1 LDPESRQGR
10 RARRARHGR
19 GERGAAAASARR
31 LACGLLLCVAVAPA
45 RAALPD
51 AISIVIG
58 LGRTISPEQ
67 AQAPAS
73 FVDEDGRLLIV
84 DQERGFVLGRFQVPV
99 GFGSDTPIGG
109 GVPLEG
115 ETALGP
121 ALPMSPLTSLRPL
134 AGFPAFADGSI
145 AGSPCLIDLDLDG
158 RTEIITATTTGTV
171 MVVGA
176 DGRPRAGWPRR
187 TDEAFYAPSSAGD
200 IDGDGL
206 PEIVIGAMSGRL
218 YAWQG
223 DGSPVPG
230 WPQVLFASGEV
241 ETGIAGGAALADVD
255 RDGRDEIAVAT
266 LTGRVWLMGGNG
278 ITRRGWPKALPAG
291 TEPPNPASVLA
302 APALAD
308 LDGDGVPD
316 VIVATNAGRVH
327 AWDASGASL
336 AGWPAEVPHRARA
349 GFGGAAVGDVNGD
362 GQLEV
367 VVAGEQGFLGPAGVS
382 AISARGALL
391 PGWPFNLPETVN
403 AGPALGD
410 LSGDGVADIVIATI
424 GGDPMICALDGRQA
438 RPLPG
443 WPIHLKASTV
453 NAAPLIADLN
463 GDGRL
468 DVLVAA
474 LATGVESHAGIWAFD
489 HTGQQLTGFPIVLS
503 HDEIVRASPAVADI
517 EGDGDLDLIAATEA
531 LDCILGWELGALC
544 DPSLM
549 PWATEAASPS
559 RTGHPQTG
567 VPAGAVSGLG
577 AAPATAPGDTRFTTI
592 TFDLWQS
599 APVQL
604 RIFDIRNRPV
614 RRLLNHLLPPGKYAI
629 YWDGRSDAGQ
639 VSPSGVYFYQLTLG
653 ESATT
658 RQLLLL
664 K

>member
-1 LDPESRQGR
+1 MDPGRRQGR
-10 RARRARHGR
+10 RTRRSCPTR
-19 GERGAAAASARR
+19 GFAAGLAWCAVALPASASPP
-31 LACGLLLCVAVAPA
+31 GP
-45 RAALPD
+45 
-51 AISIVIG
+51 ISIVIG

-73 FVDEDGRLLIV
+73 FVDDDGRLLIV

-99 GFGSDTPIGG
+99 GFGSDTPAGG

-121 ALPMSPLTSLRPL
+121 ALPLSPLTSLRPL
-134 AGFPAFADGSI
+134 ASFPAFADGAI
-145 AGSPCLIDLDLDG
+145 AGSPCVIDLDLDG
-158 RTEIITATTTGTV
+158 RAEIITATSTGAV
-171 MVVGA
+171 MVVDA

-187 TDEAFYAPSSAGD
+187 TNEAFYAPPSAGD
-200 IDGDGL
+200 LDGDGL
-206 PEIVIGAMSGRL
+206 PEIVIGAISGRL
-218 YAWQG
+218 HAWQG

-230 WPQVLFASGEV
+230 WPQMLLAAGEV
-241 ETGIAGGAALADVD
+241 ETGIAGGAALADID

-266 LTGRVWLMGGNG
+266 LSGRVWVMGGNG
-278 ITRRGWPKALPAG
+278 ITRRGWPKSLPASE
-291 TEPPNPASVLA
+291 EPPNPASVLA

-308 LDGDGVPD
+308 LDGDGRPE

-327 AWDASGASL
+327 AWATSGAPL
-336 AGWPAEVPHRARA
+336 AGWPVEVPHRARA
-349 GFGGAAVGDVNGD
+349 GFGGTAVGDVNGD
-362 GQLEV
+362 GQPEV
-367 VVAGEQGFLGPAGVS
+367 VVAGEQGWLGPASVS
-382 AISARGALL
+382 AISARGVLL
-391 PGWPFNLPETVN
+391 PGWPFHLPETTN

-410 LSGDGVADIVIATI
+410 VSGDGIADVVVATI
-424 GGDPMICALDGRQA
+424 GGDPTVCALDGRTA

-443 WPIHLKASTV
+443 WPVRLKASTV

-474 LATGVESHAGIWAFD
+474 LATGIESHAGLFAFD
-489 HTGQQLTGFPIVLS
+489 HAGRQLNGFPIVLP
-503 HDEIVRASPAVADI
+503 HDEIVRASPAVADLD
-517 EGDGDLDLIAATEA
+517 GDGDLDLIAVTEA
-531 LDCILGWELGALC
+531 LACIYGWELGALC
-544 DPSLM
+544 DLSLM
-549 PWATEAASPS
+549 PWATEAASPG
-559 RTGHPQTG
+559 RVGRVQTG
-567 VPAGAVSGLG
+567 APASAV
-577 AAPATAPGDTRFTTI
+577 AAPGVAPTAVGDRFTTI

-629 YWDGRSDAGQ
+629 YWDGRNDAGQ
-639 VSPSGVYFYQLTLG
+639 ASPGGVYFYQLTLG
-653 ESATT
+653 GSATT

>member
-1 LDPESRQGR
+1 MCQT
-10 RARRARHGR
+10 R
-19 GERGAAAASARR
+19 GLAAG
-31 LACGLLLCVAVAPA
+31 LAWCAVAFPA
-45 RAALPD
+45 PASPPGP
-51 AISIVIG
+51 ISIVIG
-58 LGRTISPEQ
+58 LGRTIAPEQ

-73 FVDEDGRLLIV
+73 FVDDDGRLLVV
-84 DQERGFVLGRFQVPV
+84 DQERGFVLGRFQVPA
-99 GFGSDTPIGG
+99 GFGSDTRIEG

-134 AGFPAFADGSI
+134 ASFPAFADGAI
-145 AGSPCLIDLDLDG
+145 AGSPCVTDLDLDG
-158 RTEIITATTTGTV
+158 GTEIICATTHGTILV
-171 MVVGA
+171 IGA

-187 TDEAFYAPSSAGD
+187 LEEAFYAPPTAGD

-206 PEIVIGAMSGRL
+206 REIVIGGMSGRL
-218 YAWQG
+218 YVWRG
-223 DGSPVPG
+223 DGSPAPG
-230 WPQVLFASGEV
+230 WPQRLLAAGEV
-241 ETGIAGGAALADVD
+241 ETGIAGGAALADID

-266 LTGRVWLMGGNG
+266 MTGRVWVIAGNG
-278 ITRRGWPKALPAG
+278 ITRRGWPKTLPPG
-291 TEPPNPASVLA
+291 EDPPNGASVFA

-308 LDGDGVPD
+308 LNDDGAPE

-327 AWDASGASL
+327 VWEASGAPL
-336 AGWPAEVPHRARA
+336 AGWPVAVPHRARA
-349 GFGGAAVGDVNGD
+349 GFGGPAVGDVNGD
-362 GQLEV
+362 GEPEV
-367 VVAGEQGFLGPAGVS
+367 VVASEQGFLGPASVS
-382 AISARGALL
+382 AISGRGALL

-410 LSGDGVADIVIATI
+410 LSGDGIADVVVATI
-424 GGDPMICALDGRQA
+424 GGDPMICAIDGRQA

-443 WPIHLKASTV
+443 WPVRLKTATV
-453 NAAPLIADLN
+453 NAAPLIADLD

-489 HTGQQLTGFPIVLS
+489 HAGGQLAGFPIVLP

-531 LDCILGWELGALC
+531 LACILGWELGALC

-549 PWATEAASPS
+549 PWATEGASPA
-559 RTGHPQTG
+559 RIGRPQTG
-567 VPAGAVSGLG
+567 APASAVAGLG
-577 AAPATAPGDTRFTTI
+577 AAPAAAGDRLTTI

-604 RIFDIRNRPV
+604 RIFDIRNRAV

-629 YWDGRSDAGQ
+629 YWDGRNDAGQ
-639 VSPSGVYFYQLTLG
+639 VSPGGVYFYQLKLG